1 MVDYGEIAK
10 KYKLPSYDAL
20 DQDFDLGVIE
30 ESTYPLREIRKNMTE
45 KLELLSDTF
54 GQILQPNPDSIV
66 DMHECKFFNESE
78 RSEIFVIYAELQQ
91 LLRMGTLCQLDGPE
105 KKDAEWIAHVHT
117 SWKDIKKRSLP
128 YLEKMKNTWKEMTS
142 DKAELRYL
150 G

>member
-1 MVDYGEIAK
+1 MVDYEEIAK
-10 KYKLPSYDAL
+10 KYKLPSYDEL

-30 ESTYPLREIRKNMTE
+30 ESTYPLREIRKKMTE

-78 RSEIFVIYAELQQ
+78 RSEIFVVYAELQQ
-91 LLRMGTLCQLDGPE
+91 LLRRGTLCQLDESE
-105 KKDAEWIAHVHT
+105 KRDAEWIEQVNK
-117 SWKDIKKRSLP
+117 SWKAIKKRSFP